1 MTGRTVVYALFFYS
15 CEQIDLICEETTLES
30 LSYGQAPFSPYR
42 KTFLTICENT
52 HQIHF
57 GSQCATERVYRYL
70 PAKVKLKKSHFGKE
84 SLIEC
89 ALRRPPCQSEFAELR
104 EPRTILDLVNS
115 FHQLNLI
122 FGQHRISDIIFRCI
136 LKK

>member
-1 MTGRTVVYALFFYS
+1 MPCFFILANRLTLHAFAKKRHSSPSRT
-15 CEQIDLICEETTLES
+15 
-30 LSYGQAPFSPYR
+30 APPSSQYR
-42 KTFLTICENT
+42 KTFLAICKNA

-70 PAKVKLKKSHFGKE
+70 PAKVELKKSHFGKE

-104 EPRTILDLVNS
+104 EPRTISDNLVNS

-122 FGQHRISDIIFRCI
+122 FGQHRISDVIFRCI